1 MRRQPKKL
9 EPTIDTI
16 CAVATATGR
25 GGIGVVR
32 VSGSASK
39 ALAAQLCS
47 KPLVARTA
55 QYCEFLDSEGNAID
69 SGIALLFM
77 GPHSFT
83 GEDVLEL
90 QAHGGPVVLQML
102 VNQILKTANQIGLS
116 VRLATPGEFTQRA
129 YLNDKLDL
137 AQAEAVADLID
148 AQTEQAARL
157 ATRSLQGALS
167 QRVAALVNS
176 LIKLR
181 MLVEATLDFPE
192 EEIDFLQAANAQGQ
206 LQAIQDALQQLLSGA
221 QQGALLRNGVN
232 VVLMGAPNVGK
243 SSLLNAL
250 AQADVAIVTPIA
262 GTTRDKIVQTIQ
274 IEGIALNIID
284 TAGLRDTDDTVEQM
298 GIDRTWQEIEKADL
312 VLHLQAIDIGD
323 DDRLFKQMQSR
334 LAKSVPVLSV
344 MNKVDLK
351 RELPV
356 GQQAILIS
364 ARSGFG
370 LNELRTAIL
379 QAVGWQVSGDSLF
392 LARQRQIDALDRAA
406 VHITLAQQHTAPGQ
420 PIALDL
426 MAEELRLAQLQLG
439 TITGEFTADDLLGEI
454 FTRFCIGK

>member
-32 VSGSASK
+32 VSGPASK

-47 KPLVARTA
+47 KPLVARAA

-69 SGIALLFM
+69 SGIALLFI

-90 QAHGGPVVLQML
+90 QAHGGPVVLQIL

-379 QAVGWQVSGDSLF
+379 QAVGWQGSGDSLF

-420 PIALDL
+420 AIALDL